1 MSTTNPA
8 KHLPDDPPADP
19 AAPAATGGDDG
30 RALRRV
36 QFGWY
41 INDWANAAFSAT
53 VLTVF
58 LGPYLTT
65 VAKNAADASG
75 DVHPLGLSIRA
86 GSYFPYTVSFSVLIS
101 VAVMLLTGT
110 VADRTGRHKE
120 LMCGFAYVGAVATM
134 GMFFLDGDRYL
145 LGGALLVVANIAYAV
160 SVALSYAYLP
170 GLAAPDERDAVSSKG
185 WAYGYAGGGLLLIAN
200 LALFQ
205 GHDALG
211 LSSGTAVRICLAS
224 AGLWWA
230 LFTIVPL
237 LRLPSR
243 AGVAPGTAGT
253 SRTSGASGTSST
265 SGVSGTSGASEEP
278 AAGSLRE
285 LGRTLKGMRRH
296 PLTLLY
302 LAAFLCYNDGIQTV
316 VSQAS
321 LYGSEELG
329 MDQTSLVAAV
339 LMVQVVAI
347 GGALLL
353 GRIARRYGAKR
364 TILGSLV
371 GWVVT
376 LALGYFM
383 PAHQP
388 LWFYALACMIGLVL
402 GGSQALSRSL
412 FSHLIPAGK
421 EAEYFSVYKVSDRGT
436 SWMGPLV
443 FGLAYQITGSYRSAI
458 ISLLVFFVI
467 GFAVLVKVPVRRA
480 IEAVGNPVPERL

>member
-1 MSTTNPA
+1 MTSTTDNLPDR
-8 KHLPDDPPADP
+8 LPDDLPDGPPEREAAAAD
-19 AAPAATGGDDG
+19 DS
-30 RALRRV
+30 ALRRIR
-36 QFGWY
+36 FGWY

-65 VAKNAADASG
+65 VAKNAADAAG
-75 DVHPLGLSIRA
+75 DVHPLGLSVRA
-86 GSYFPYTVSFSVLIS
+86 GSFFPYTVSFSVLLS
-101 VAVMLLTGT
+101 VAAMLLTGT

-134 GMFFLDGDRYL
+134 GMFLLDGDRYL

-170 GLAAPDERDAVSSKG
+170 GLATPDERDAVSSKG

-230 LFTIVPL
+230 LFTLVPM

-243 AGVAPGTAGT
+243 AGAAPD
-253 SRTSGASGTSST
+253 RTPV
-265 SGVSGTSGASEEP
+265 VSGRTPAAPARPAATPDRP

-285 LGRTLKGMRRH
+285 LARTLRGMRQY

-302 LAAFLCYNDGIQTV
+302 LGAFLCYNDGIQTV

-339 LMVQVVAI
+339 LLVQIVAI

-364 TILGSLV
+364 TVLGSLV
-371 GWVVT
+371 GWVAT
-376 LALGYFM
+376 LALGYLM

-388 LWFYALACMIGLVL
+388 VWFFALACMIGLVL

-412 FSHLIPAGK
+412 FSHLIPAGR

-436 SWMGPLV
+436 SWMGPLL

-458 ISLLVFFVI
+458 ISLLVFFLI
-467 GFAVLVKVPVRRA
+467 GFVLLLKVPVRRA

>member
-1 MSTTNPA
+1 MNTAT
-8 KHLPDDPPADP
+8 HLPDHP
-19 AAPAATGGDDG
+19 AAATDT
-30 RALRRV
+30 RALRRM

-65 VAKNAADASG
+65 VAKNAADAG
-75 DVHPLGLSIRA
+75 GNVHPLGLTVRA
-86 GSYFPYTVSFSVLIS
+86 GSFFPYTVSLSVLVS
-101 VAVMLLTGT
+101 VAVMLLAGT

-134 GMFFLDGDRYL
+134 GMFFLSGNRYL
-145 LGGALLVVANIAYAV
+145 LGGALLVISNIAYAV

-200 LALFQ
+200 LALFEKA
-205 GHDALG
+205 DALG

-243 AGVAPGTAGT
+243 AGAAPSTAT
-253 SRTSGASGTSST
+253 ATPDR
-265 SGVSGTSGASEEP
+265 P

-285 LGRTLKGMRRH
+285 LARTLRGMRRY
-296 PLTLLY
+296 PLTLLF
-302 LAAFLCYNDGIQTV
+302 LGAFLCYNDGIQTV

-329 MDQTSLVAAV
+329 MDQTSLVAAI
-339 LMVQVVAI
+339 LLVQIVAI

-353 GRIARRYGAKR
+353 GRIASRYGAKR
-364 TILGSLV
+364 TVLGSLV
-371 GWVVT
+371 GWVIT
-376 LALGYFM
+376 LALGYLM

-388 LWFYALACMIGLVL
+388 AWFFALAAMIGLVL

-412 FSHLIPAGK
+412 FSHLIPAGR

-467 GFAVLVKVPVRRA
+467 GFAVLAKVPVRRA

>member
-1 MSTTNPA
+1 MSTTA
-8 KHLPDDPPADP
+8 HLPDRQAV
-19 AAPAATGGDDG
+19 TTDD
-30 RALRRV
+30 RALRRM

-41 INDWANAAFSAT
+41 VNDWANAAFSAT

-58 LGPYLTT
+58 LGPYLTS
-65 VAKNAADASG
+65 VAKNAADAAG

-86 GSYFPYTVSFSVLIS
+86 GSFFPYTVSFSVLIS
-101 VAVMLLTGT
+101 VAAMLLTGT

-120 LMCGFAYVGAVATM
+120 LMCGAAYVGAVATM

-170 GLAAPDERDAVSSKG
+170 ALATPDERDTVSSKG
-185 WAYGYAGGGLLLIAN
+185 WAYGYAGGGLLLVAN
-200 LALFQ
+200 LALFE

-230 LFTIVPL
+230 LFTVVPM

-243 AGVAPGTAGT
+243 AGAVPERAAAAPDDRPT
-253 SRTSGASGTSST
+253 
-265 SGVSGTSGASEEP
+265 
-278 AAGSLRE
+278 AGSLRE
-285 LGRTLKGMRRH
+285 LARTLRGMREH

-302 LAAFLCYNDGIQTV
+302 LGAFLCYNDGIQTV

-339 LMVQVVAI
+339 LLVQIVAI

-364 TILGSLV
+364 TVLGSLV

-376 LALGYFM
+376 LALGYVM

-388 LWFYALACMIGLVL
+388 AWFFVLACMIGLVL

-412 FSHLIPAGK
+412 FSHLIPAGR
-421 EAEYFSVYKVSDRGT
+421 EAEYFSLYKVSDRGT

-467 GFAVLVKVPVRRA
+467 GFALLTKVPLRRA

>member
-1 MSTTNPA
+1 MNTTDPLSDRLTDHPA
-8 KHLPDDPPADP
+8 T
-19 AAPAATGGDDG
+19 ATDG
-30 RALRRV
+30 RALRRM

-65 VAKNAADASG
+65 VAKNAADPAG
-75 DVHPLGLSIRA
+75 NVHPLGLSIRA
-86 GSYFPYTVSFSVLIS
+86 GSFFPYTVSFSVLLS
-101 VAVMLLTGT
+101 VAVMLFTGT

-134 GMFFLDGDRYL
+134 GMFFLGGDHYL

-170 GLAAPDERDAVSSKG
+170 GLASPDDRDAVSSKG
-185 WAYGYAGGGLLLIAN
+185 WAYGYAGGGLLLVAN
-200 LALFQ
+200 LALFE

-211 LSSGTAVRICLAS
+211 LSTGTAVRICLAS

-243 AGVAPGTAGT
+243 AGVAPERA
-253 SRTSGASGTSST
+253 A
-265 SGVSGTSGASEEP
+265 AADLP

-285 LGRTLKGMRRH
+285 LARTLRGMREY

-302 LAAFLCYNDGIQTV
+302 LGAFLCYNDGIQTV

-329 MDQTSLVAAV
+329 MEQTSLVAAV
-339 LMVQVVAI
+339 LLVQIVAI

-364 TILGSLV
+364 TVLGSLV
-371 GWVVT
+371 GWVIT
-376 LALGYFM
+376 LALGYLM

-388 LWFYALACMIGLVL
+388 AWFFALACMIGLVL

-412 FSHLIPAGK
+412 FSHLIPAGR

-467 GFAVLVKVPVRRA
+467 GFAVLLKVPVRRA

>member
-1 MSTTNPA
+1 MSSTD
-8 KHLPDDPPADP
+8 HLQDHVAGPPAS
-19 AAPAATGGDDG
+19 ADDG
-30 RALRRV
+30 RSLRRM

-58 LGPYLTT
+58 LGPYLTE
-65 VAKNAADASG
+65 VAKKAADASG

-86 GSYFPYTVSFSVLIS
+86 GSFFPYTVSFSVLIS

-120 LMCGFAYVGAVATM
+120 LMCGFAYVGALATM
-134 GMFFLDGDRYL
+134 GMFLLDGDRYL
-145 LGGALLVVANIAYAV
+145 LGGALLVVANISYAV

-170 GLAAPDERDAVSSKG
+170 GLASPDERDKVSSKG

-205 GHDALG
+205 NCDALG

-230 LFTIVPL
+230 LFTVVPL

-243 AGVAPGTAGT
+243 AGVAP
-253 SRTSGASGTSST
+253 SRA
-265 SGVSGTSGASEEP
+265 AADQP

-285 LGRTLKGMRRH
+285 LGRTLKGMRKH

-321 LYGSEELG
+321 LFGSEELG
-329 MDQTSLVAAV
+329 MTQTSLVTAV
-339 LMVQVVAI
+339 LMVQIVAI

-353 GRIARRYGAKR
+353 GRIAQRYGAKK

-371 GWVVT
+371 GWVIT

-388 LWFYALACMIGLVL
+388 AWFYALACMIGLVL

-412 FSHLIPAGK
+412 FSHLIPAGR
-421 EAEYFSVYKVSDRGT
+421 EAEYFSLYKVSDRGT

>member
-1 MSTTNPA
+1 M
-8 KHLPDDPPADP
+8 
-19 AAPAATGGDDG
+19 
-30 RALRRV
+30 

-65 VAKNAADASG
+65 VAKDAADAAG
-75 DVHPLGLSIRA
+75 NVHPLGLTIRA
-86 GSYFPYTVSFSVLIS
+86 GSFFPYTVSFSVLLS

-120 LMCGFAYVGAVATM
+120 LMCGFAYVGSLATM
-134 GMFFLDGDRYL
+134 GMFFLGGDRYL
-145 LGGALLVVANIAYAV
+145 LGGGLLVVANIAYAV

-170 GLAAPDERDAVSSKG
+170 GLASPDERDKVSSKG

-205 GHDALG
+205 GHDAFG
-211 LSSGTAVRICLAS
+211 LDSGTAVRICLAS

-230 LFTIVPL
+230 LFTIVPM

-243 AGVAPGTAGT
+243 AGVAPAAPTA
-253 SRTSGASGTSST
+253 
-265 SGVSGTSGASEEP
+265 P
-278 AAGSLRE
+278 AETTATAPGKPGKPGKPATGSLRE
-285 LGRTLKGMRRH
+285 LGRTLRRMREH

-329 MDQTSLVAAV
+329 MEQTSLVTAV
-339 LMVQVVAI
+339 LLVQVVAI

-353 GRIARRYGAKR
+353 GRIAHRYGAKR

-388 LWFYALACMIGLVL
+388 AWFYALACMIGLVL

-412 FSHLIPAGK
+412 FSHLIPPGR
-421 EAEYFSVYKVSDRGT
+421 EAEYFSFYKVSDRGT

-443 FGLAYQITGSYRSAI
+443 FGLAYQLTGSYRSAI

-467 GFAVLVKVPVRRA
+467 GFAVLLKVPVRRA

>member
-1 MSTTNPA
+1 MSTAAPL
-8 KHLPDDPPADP
+8 KDPLPDDV
-19 AAPAATGGDDG
+19 ATATDG
-30 RALRRV
+30 RTLRRM

-58 LGPYLTT
+58 LGPYLTS
-65 VAKNAADASG
+65 VAKNAADAAG

-86 GSYFPYTVSFSVLIS
+86 GSFFPYTVSFSVLIS
-101 VAVMLLTGT
+101 VAAMLFTGT

-120 LMCGFAYVGAVATM
+120 LMCGFAYVGAIATM
-134 GMFFLDGDRYL
+134 GMFFLGGDRYL

-170 GLAAPDERDAVSSKG
+170 ALASPDERDAVSSKG
-185 WAYGYAGGGLLLIAN
+185 WAYGYAGGGLLLVAN
-200 LALFQ
+200 LALFE
-205 GHDALG
+205 GRDALG

-230 LFTIVPL
+230 LFTVVPM

-243 AGVAPGTAGT
+243 AGAAPGPAAAAAD
-253 SRTSGASGTSST
+253 R
-265 SGVSGTSGASEEP
+265 P

-285 LGRTLKGMRRH
+285 LARTLRSMREY

-302 LAAFLCYNDGIQTV
+302 LGAFLCYNDGIQTV

-339 LMVQVVAI
+339 LLVQIVAI

-353 GRIARRYGAKR
+353 GRIASRYGAKR
-364 TILGSLV
+364 TVLGSLV

-388 LWFYALACMIGLVL
+388 AWFFALACMIGLVL

-412 FSHLIPAGK
+412 FSHLIPAGR

-443 FGLAYQITGSYRSAI
+443 FGLAYQVTGSYRSAI

-467 GFAVLVKVPVRRA
+467 GFAVLAKVPVRRA

>member
-1 MSTTNPA
+1 MSTTNSA
-8 KHLPDDPPADP
+8 THLPDDPPTRPAPDP
-19 AAPAATGGDDG
+19 APADADG
-30 RALRRV
+30 RALERIR
-36 QFGWY
+36 FGWY
-41 INDWANAAFSAT
+41 VNDWANAAFSAS

-58 LGPYLTT
+58 LGPYLTS
-65 VAKNAADASG
+65 VAKEAADAAG

-86 GSYFPYTVSFSVLIS
+86 GSFFPYTVSFSVLIS

-120 LMCGFAYVGAVATM
+120 LMCGFAYVGALATM

-145 LGGALLVVANIAYAV
+145 LGGALLVVANISYAV

-170 GLAAPDERDAVSSKG
+170 GLASADERDAISSKG
-185 WAYGYAGGGLLLIAN
+185 WAYGYAGGGLLLIAS

-205 GHDALG
+205 GHEALG
-211 LSSGTAVRICLAS
+211 VTSGTAVRICLAS

-243 AGVAPGTAGT
+243 AGA
-253 SRTSGASGTSST
+253 
-265 SGVSGTSGASEEP
+265 VSGRAAADRPADQP

-285 LGRTLKGMRRH
+285 LGRTLKGMRKH

-302 LAAFLCYNDGIQTV
+302 LGAFLCYNDGIQTV

-321 LYGSEELG
+321 LFGSEELG
-329 MDQTSLVAAV
+329 MEQGALVTAV
-339 LMVQVVAI
+339 LIVQIVAI
-347 GGALLL
+347 GGALTL
-353 GRIARRYGAKR
+353 GRIAQRYGAKR

-388 LWFYALACMIGLVL
+388 VWFYGLAAMIGLVL

-412 FSHLIPAGK
+412 FSHLIPPGR
-421 EAEYFSVYKVSDRGT
+421 EAEYFSLYKVSDRGT

-443 FGLAYQITGSYRSAI
+443 FGLAYQLTGSYRSAI

-467 GFAVLVKVPVRRA
+467 GFAVLAKVPVRRA
-480 IEAVGNPVPERL
+480 IEAVGNPVPERI

>member
-1 MSTTNPA
+1 M
-8 KHLPDDPPADP
+8 
-19 AAPAATGGDDG
+19 
-30 RALRRV
+30 

-65 VAKNAADASG
+65 VAKDAADAAG
-75 DVHPLGLSIRA
+75 NVHPLGLTIRA
-86 GSYFPYTVSFSVLIS
+86 GSFFPYTVSFSVLLS

-120 LMCGFAYVGAVATM
+120 LMCGFAYVGSLATM
-134 GMFFLDGDRYL
+134 GMFFLGGDRYL
-145 LGGALLVVANIAYAV
+145 LGGGLLVVANIAYAV

-170 GLAAPDERDAVSSKG
+170 GLASPDERDKVSSKG

-205 GHDALG
+205 GHDAFG
-211 LSSGTAVRICLAS
+211 LDSGTAVRICLAS

-230 LFTIVPL
+230 LFTIVPM

-243 AGVAPGTAGT
+243 AGVAPTAPT
-253 SRTSGASGTSST
+253 A
-265 SGVSGTSGASEEP
+265 P
-278 AAGSLRE
+278 AETTATAPGKPGKPGKPATGSLRE
-285 LGRTLKGMRRH
+285 LGRTLRRMREH

-329 MDQTSLVAAV
+329 MEQTSLVTAV
-339 LMVQVVAI
+339 LLVQVVAI

-353 GRIARRYGAKR
+353 GRIAHRYGAKR

-388 LWFYALACMIGLVL
+388 AWFYALACMIGLVL

-412 FSHLIPAGK
+412 FSHLIPPGR
-421 EAEYFSVYKVSDRGT
+421 EAEYFSFYKVSDRGT

-443 FGLAYQITGSYRSAI
+443 FGLAYQLTGSYRSAI

-467 GFAVLVKVPVRRA
+467 GFAVLLKVPVRRA

>member
-1 MSTTNPA
+1 MTSTTDN
-8 KHLPDDPPADP
+8 LPDRRPDDLPDGPPERAAAAAD
-19 AAPAATGGDDG
+19 DS
-30 RALRRV
+30 ALRRIR
-36 QFGWY
+36 FGWY

-65 VAKNAADASG
+65 VAKNAADAAG
-75 DVHPLGLSIRA
+75 DVHPLGLSVRA
-86 GSYFPYTVSFSVLIS
+86 GSFFPYTVSFSVLLS
-101 VAVMLLTGT
+101 VAAMLLTGT

-134 GMFFLDGDRYL
+134 GMFLLDGDRYL

-170 GLAAPDERDAVSSKG
+170 GLATPDERDAVSSKG

-230 LFTIVPL
+230 LFTIVPM

-243 AGVAPGTAGT
+243 AGAAPSRIVAVPDRPAPAPD
-253 SRTSGASGTSST
+253 R
-265 SGVSGTSGASEEP
+265 P

-285 LGRTLKGMRRH
+285 LARTLRGMRQY

-302 LAAFLCYNDGIQTV
+302 LGAFLCYNDGIQTV

-329 MDQTSLVAAV
+329 MDQTTLVAAV
-339 LMVQVVAI
+339 LLVQIVAI

-364 TILGSLV
+364 TVLGSLV
-371 GWVVT
+371 GWVAT
-376 LALGYFM
+376 LALGYLM

-388 LWFYALACMIGLVL
+388 VWFFALACMIGLVL

-412 FSHLIPAGK
+412 FSHLIPAGR

-458 ISLLVFFVI
+458 ISLLVFFLI
-467 GFAVLVKVPVRRA
+467 GFVLLLKVPVRRA

>member
-1 MSTTNPA
+1 MTSTTDNLPDR
-8 KHLPDDPPADP
+8 LPDDLPDGPPERAAAAD
-19 AAPAATGGDDG
+19 DS
-30 RALRRV
+30 ALRRIR
-36 QFGWY
+36 FGWY

-65 VAKNAADASG
+65 VAKNAADAAG
-75 DVHPLGLSIRA
+75 DVHPLGLSVRA
-86 GSYFPYTVSFSVLIS
+86 GSFFPYTVSFSVLLS
-101 VAVMLLTGT
+101 VAAMLLTGT

-134 GMFFLDGDRYL
+134 GMFLLDGDRYL

-170 GLAAPDERDAVSSKG
+170 GLATPDERDAVSSKG

-230 LFTIVPL
+230 LFTIVPM

-243 AGVAPGTAGT
+243 AGAAPG
-253 SRTSGASGTSST
+253 RTPV
-265 SGVSGTSGASEEP
+265 VSGRTAATSDRPAATPDRP

-285 LGRTLKGMRRH
+285 LARTLRGMRQY

-302 LAAFLCYNDGIQTV
+302 LGAFLCYNDGIQTV

-329 MDQTSLVAAV
+329 MDQTTLVAAV
-339 LMVQVVAI
+339 LLVQIVAI

-364 TILGSLV
+364 TVLGSLV
-371 GWVVT
+371 GWVAT
-376 LALGYFM
+376 LALGYLM

-388 LWFYALACMIGLVL
+388 VWFFALACMIGLVL

-412 FSHLIPAGK
+412 FSHLIPAGR

-458 ISLLVFFVI
+458 ISLLVFFLI
-467 GFAVLVKVPVRRA
+467 GFVLLLKVPVRRA

>member
-1 MSTTNPA
+1 MTSTTDNLPDR
-8 KHLPDDPPADP
+8 LPDDLPDGPPEREAAAD
-19 AAPAATGGDDG
+19 DS
-30 RALRRV
+30 ALRRIR
-36 QFGWY
+36 FGWY

-65 VAKNAADASG
+65 VAKNAADAAG
-75 DVHPLGLSIRA
+75 DVHPFGLSVRA
-86 GSYFPYTVSFSVLIS
+86 GSFFPYTVSFSVLLS
-101 VAVMLLTGT
+101 VAAMLLTGT

-134 GMFFLDGDRYL
+134 GMFLLDGDRYL

-170 GLAAPDERDAVSSKG
+170 GLATPDERDAVSSKG

-230 LFTIVPL
+230 LFTIVPM

-243 AGVAPGTAGT
+243 AGAAPD
-253 SRTSGASGTSST
+253 RTPV
-265 SGVSGTSGASEEP
+265 VSGRTPGAQDQPAATPDRP

-285 LGRTLKGMRRH
+285 LARTLRGMRQY

-302 LAAFLCYNDGIQTV
+302 LGAFLCYNDGIQTV

-339 LMVQVVAI
+339 LLVQIVAI

-364 TILGSLV
+364 TVLGSLV
-371 GWVVT
+371 GWVAT
-376 LALGYFM
+376 LALGYLM

-388 LWFYALACMIGLVL
+388 VWFFALACMIGLVL

-412 FSHLIPAGK
+412 FSHLIPAGR

-458 ISLLVFFVI
+458 ISLLVFFLI
-467 GFAVLVKVPVRRA
+467 GFVLLLKVPVRRA

>member
-1 MSTTNPA
+1 MSTTNSATHP
-8 KHLPDDPPADP
+8 PDGPPTAPVVEP
-19 AAPAATGGDDG
+19 AAAADDG
-30 RALRRV
+30 RALRRM

-58 LGPYLTT
+58 LGPYLTS
-65 VAKNAADASG
+65 VAKSAADAAG

-86 GSYFPYTVSFSVLIS
+86 GSFFPYTVSFSVLLS

-120 LMCGFAYVGAVATM
+120 LMCGFAFVGSVATM

-170 GLAAPDERDAVSSKG
+170 GLASADERDAVSSKG

-200 LALFQ
+200 LALFE

-211 LSSGTAVRICLAS
+211 LDSGTAVRICLAS

-243 AGVAPGTAGT
+243 AGLPVDRATAPGGTATDGDAPNGTAGK
-253 SRTSGASGTSST
+253 ADQ
-265 SGVSGTSGASEEP
+265 P

-285 LGRTLKGMRRH
+285 LGRTLKGMRKH

-329 MDQTSLVAAV
+329 MEQTSLVTAV
-339 LMVQVVAI
+339 LLVQVVAI
-347 GGALLL
+347 CGALLL
-353 GRIARRYGAKR
+353 GRIAQRYGAKR

-388 LWFYALACMIGLVL
+388 AWFYALACMIGLVL

-412 FSHLIPAGK
+412 FSHLIPPGR
-421 EAEYFSVYKVSDRGT
+421 EAEYFSLYKVSDRGT

-443 FGLAYQITGSYRSAI
+443 FGLAYQVTGSYRSAI

-467 GFAVLVKVPVRRA
+467 GFAVLLKVPVRRA

>member
-1 MSTTNPA
+1 MNTTA
-8 KHLPDDPPADP
+8 HLPDPPAEKLPDP
-19 AAPAATGGDDG
+19 LAADDG
-30 RALRRV
+30 RALRRM

-58 LGPYLTT
+58 LGPYLTS
-65 VAKNAADASG
+65 VAKNAADSAG

-86 GSYFPYTVSFSVLIS
+86 GSFFPYTVSFSVLIS
-101 VAVMLLTGT
+101 VAAMLLTGT

-120 LMCGFAYVGAVATM
+120 LMCGFAYVGAIATM

-145 LGGALLVVANIAYAV
+145 LGGALLVVANLAYAV

-170 GLAAPDERDAVSSKG
+170 ALAAPDERDAVSSKG

-200 LALFQ
+200 LALFE

-211 LSSGTAVRICLAS
+211 LDSGTAVRICLAS

-230 LFTIVPL
+230 LFTIVPM

-243 AGVAPGTAGT
+243 AGVAPQHAAT
-253 SRTSGASGTSST
+253 RTD
-265 SGVSGTSGASEEP
+265 EP
-278 AAGSLRE
+278 AVGSLRE
-285 LGRTLKGMRRH
+285 LARTLRGMRQY

-302 LAAFLCYNDGIQTV
+302 LGAFLCYNDGIQTV

-339 LMVQVVAI
+339 LMVQIVAI

-364 TILGSLV
+364 TVLGSLV
-371 GWVVT
+371 GWVFT
-376 LALGYFM
+376 LALGYLM

-388 LWFYALACMIGLVL
+388 VWFFALACMIGLVL

-412 FSHLIPAGK
+412 FSHLIPAGR

-467 GFAVLVKVPVRRA
+467 GFAVLLKVPVRRA

>member
-1 MSTTNPA
+1 MNTAT
-8 KHLPDDPPADP
+8 HLPDHPAVTTD
-19 AAPAATGGDDG
+19 A
-30 RALRRV
+30 RALRRM

-58 LGPYLTT
+58 LGPYLTSI
-65 VAKNAADASG
+65 AKNAADAGG
-75 DVHPLGLSIRA
+75 DVHPLGLSVRA
-86 GSYFPYTVSFSVLIS
+86 GSFFPYTVSLSVLVS
-101 VAVMLLTGT
+101 VAVMLLAGS

-120 LMCGFAYVGAVATM
+120 LMCGFAYVGALATM
-134 GMFFLDGDRYL
+134 GMFFLGGNRYL
-145 LGGALLVVANIAYAV
+145 LGGGLLIIANIAYAV

-170 GLAAPDERDAVSSKG
+170 GLASADERDAISSKG

-200 LALFQ
+200 LALFE

-230 LFTIVPL
+230 LFTLVPL
-237 LRLPSR
+237 VRLPSR
-243 AGVAPGTAGT
+243 AGVAPARPGGVVAD
-253 SRTSGASGTSST
+253 GA
-265 SGVSGTSGASEEP
+265 VAEGADADRP
-278 AAGSLRE
+278 TAGSLRE
-285 LGRTLKGMRRH
+285 LARTLRGMRRY
-296 PLTLLY
+296 PLTLLF
-302 LAAFLCYNDGIQTV
+302 LGAFLCYNDGIQTV

-321 LYGSEELG
+321 LFGSEELG
-329 MDQTSLVAAV
+329 MGQTSLVAAV
-339 LMVQVVAI
+339 LLVQIVAI

-364 TILGSLV
+364 TVLGSLV

-376 LALGYFM
+376 VALGYFM

-388 LWFYALACMIGLVL
+388 IWFFALACMIGLVL

-412 FSHLIPAGK
+412 FSHLIPAGR
-421 EAEYFSVYKVSDRGT
+421 EAEYFSLYKVSDRGT

-443 FGLAYQITGSYRSAI
+443 FGAAYQITGSYRSAI

-467 GFAVLVKVPVRRA
+467 GFAVLAKVPVRRA

>member
-1 MSTTNPA
+1 MSTTNSA
-8 KHLPDDPPADP
+8 THLPDDPPTAPDADP
-19 AAPAATGGDDG
+19 AAADTDA
-30 RALRRV
+30 RSLRRM

-65 VAKNAADASG
+65 VAKDAADAAG
-75 DVHPLGLSIRA
+75 NVHPLGLTIRA
-86 GSYFPYTVSFSVLIS
+86 GSFFPYTVSFSVLLS

-120 LMCGFAYVGAVATM
+120 LMCGFAYVGSLATM
-134 GMFFLDGDRYL
+134 GMFFLGGDRYL
-145 LGGALLVVANIAYAV
+145 LGGGLLVVANIAYAV

-170 GLAAPDERDAVSSKG
+170 GLASPDERDKVSSKG

-205 GHDALG
+205 GHDAFG
-211 LSSGTAVRICLAS
+211 LDSGTAVRICLAS

-230 LFTIVPL
+230 LFTIVPM

-243 AGVAPGTAGT
+243 AGVAPTATAAPTAPAETTATAPGKP
-253 SRTSGASGTSST
+253 GKPGK
-265 SGVSGTSGASEEP
+265 P

-285 LGRTLKGMRRH
+285 LGRTLRRMREH

-329 MDQTSLVAAV
+329 MEQTSLVTAV
-339 LMVQVVAI
+339 LLVQVVAI

-353 GRIARRYGAKR
+353 GRIAHRYGAKR

-388 LWFYALACMIGLVL
+388 AWFYALACMIGLVL

-412 FSHLIPAGK
+412 FSHLIPPGR
-421 EAEYFSVYKVSDRGT
+421 EAEYFSFYKVSDRGT

-443 FGLAYQITGSYRSAI
+443 FGLAYQLTGSYRSAI

-467 GFAVLVKVPVRRA
+467 GFAVLLKVPVRRA

>member
-1 MSTTNPA
+1 MSTTNSA
-8 KHLPDDPPADP
+8 THLPDDQPTDP
-19 AAPAATGGDDG
+19 TSAASADG
-30 RALRRV
+30 RALRRM

-41 INDWANAAFSAT
+41 INDWANTAFSTT

-86 GSYFPYTVSFSVLIS
+86 GSFFPYTVSFSVLIS
-101 VAVMLLTGT
+101 VAAMLLTGT
-110 VADRTGRHKE
+110 LADRTGRHKE
-120 LMCGFAYVGAVATM
+120 LMCGFAYVGAIATT

-200 LALFQ
+200 LALFE

-211 LSSGTAVRICLAS
+211 VSSGTAVRICLAS

-230 LFTIVPL
+230 LFTIVPM

-243 AGVAPGTAGT
+243 AGVAPSRATA
-253 SRTSGASGTSST
+253 ST
-265 SGVSGTSGASEEP
+265 GRPT
-278 AAGSLRE
+278 AGSLRE
-285 LGRTLKGMRRH
+285 LGRTLRGMRKH

-329 MDQTSLVAAV
+329 LDQTSLVAAV
-339 LMVQVVAI
+339 LLVQALAI

-364 TILGSLV
+364 TVLGSLV
-371 GWVVT
+371 GWVIT
-376 LALGYFM
+376 LSLGYVM
-383 PAHQP
+383 PTHQP
-388 LWFYALACMIGLVL
+388 VWFYALACMIGLVL

-443 FGLAYQITGSYRSAI
+443 FGLAYQVTGSYRSAI

>member
-1 MSTTNPA
+1 MSTTNSA
-8 KHLPDDPPADP
+8 THLPDDPPTDP
-19 AAPAATGGDDG
+19 AAGPAAADDDG
-30 RALRRV
+30 RALRRI

-41 INDWANAAFSAT
+41 VNDWANAAFSAT

-58 LGPYLTT
+58 LGPYLTS
-65 VAKNAADASG
+65 VAKDAADAAG
-75 DVHPLGLSIRA
+75 NVHPLGLTIRA
-86 GSYFPYTVSFSVLIS
+86 GSFFPYTVSFSVLLS
-101 VAVMLLTGT
+101 VAVMLFTGT

-120 LMCGFAYVGAVATM
+120 LMCGFAYLGSLATM
-134 GMFFLDGDRYL
+134 GMFLLQGDRYL
-145 LGGALLVVANIAYAV
+145 LGGALLVVANISYAV

-170 GLAAPDERDAVSSKG
+170 GLASPDERDKVSSKG

-205 GHDALG
+205 GHDAFG
-211 LSSGTAVRICLAS
+211 LDSGTAVRICLAS

-230 LFTIVPL
+230 LFTVVPM

-243 AGVAPGTAGT
+243 AGIAPSPTAAPAEDG
-253 SRTSGASGTSST
+253 
-265 SGVSGTSGASEEP
+265 EP
-278 AAGSLRE
+278 TGGSLRQ
-285 LGRTLKGMRRH
+285 LADTLRGMRKH

-329 MDQTSLVAAV
+329 MEQTSLVTAV
-339 LMVQVVAI
+339 LLVQVVAI

-353 GRIARRYGAKR
+353 GRIAHRYGAKR

-388 LWFYALACMIGLVL
+388 AWFYALACMIGLVL

-412 FSHLIPAGK
+412 FSHLVPPGK
-421 EAEYFSVYKVSDRGT
+421 EAEYFSFYKVSDRGT

-458 ISLLVFFVI
+458 ISLLIFFVI
-467 GFAVLVKVPVRRA
+467 GFVVLLKVPVRRA

>member
-1 MSTTNPA
+1 MTSTTDN
-8 KHLPDDPPADP
+8 LPDRRPDDLPDGPPERAAAAAD
-19 AAPAATGGDDG
+19 DS
-30 RALRRV
+30 ALRRIR
-36 QFGWY
+36 FGWY

-65 VAKNAADASG
+65 IAKNAADAAG
-75 DVHPLGLSIRA
+75 DVHPLGLSVRA
-86 GSYFPYTVSFSVLIS
+86 GSFFPYTVSFSVLLS
-101 VAVMLLTGT
+101 VAAMLLTGT

-134 GMFFLDGDRYL
+134 GMFLLDGDRYL

-170 GLAAPDERDAVSSKG
+170 GLATPDERDAVSSKG

-230 LFTIVPL
+230 LFTIVPM

-243 AGVAPGTAGT
+243 AGAAPG
-253 SRTSGASGTSST
+253 RTVAVPDRPAS
-265 SGVSGTSGASEEP
+265 APDRP

-285 LGRTLKGMRRH
+285 LARTLRGMRQY

-302 LAAFLCYNDGIQTV
+302 LGAFLCYNDGIQTV

-329 MDQTSLVAAV
+329 MDQTTLVAAV
-339 LMVQVVAI
+339 LLVQIVAI

-364 TILGSLV
+364 TVLGSLV
-371 GWVVT
+371 GWVAT
-376 LALGYFM
+376 LALGYLM

-388 LWFYALACMIGLVL
+388 VWFFALACMIGLVL

-412 FSHLIPAGK
+412 FSHLIPAGR

-458 ISLLVFFVI
+458 ISLLVFFLI
-467 GFAVLVKVPVRRA
+467 GFVLLLKVPVRRA

>member
-1 MSTTNPA
+1 MTSTTDNLPDR
-8 KHLPDDPPADP
+8 LPDDLPDGPPEREAAAAD
-19 AAPAATGGDDG
+19 DS
-30 RALRRV
+30 ALRRIR
-36 QFGWY
+36 FGWY
-41 INDWANAAFSAT
+41 VNDWANAAFSAT

-65 VAKNAADASG
+65 VAKNAADAAG
-75 DVHPLGLSIRA
+75 DVHPLGLSVRA
-86 GSYFPYTVSFSVLIS
+86 GSFFPYTVSFSVLLS
-101 VAVMLLTGT
+101 VAAMLLTGT

-134 GMFFLDGDRYL
+134 GMFLLDGDRYL

-170 GLAAPDERDAVSSKG
+170 GLATPDERDAVSSKG

-230 LFTIVPL
+230 LFTLVPM

-243 AGVAPGTAGT
+243 AGAAPD
-253 SRTSGASGTSST
+253 RTPV
-265 SGVSGTSGASEEP
+265 VSGRTPAAPDRPAATPDRP

-285 LGRTLKGMRRH
+285 LARTLRGMRQY

-302 LAAFLCYNDGIQTV
+302 LGAFLCYNDGIQTV

-339 LMVQVVAI
+339 LLVQIVAI

-364 TILGSLV
+364 TVLGSLV
-371 GWVVT
+371 GWVAT
-376 LALGYFM
+376 LALGYFI

-388 LWFYALACMIGLVL
+388 VWFFVLACMIGLVL

-412 FSHLIPAGK
+412 FSHLIPAGR

-436 SWMGPLV
+436 SWMGPLL

-458 ISLLVFFVI
+458 ISLLVFFLI
-467 GFAVLVKVPVRRA
+467 GFVLLLKVPVRRA

>member
-1 MSTTNPA
+1 MNTAT
-8 KHLPDDPPADP
+8 HLPDHP
-19 AAPAATGGDDG
+19 AAATDT
-30 RALRRV
+30 RALRRM

-58 LGPYLTT
+58 LGPYLTS
-65 VAKNAADASG
+65 VAKNAADAGG
-75 DVHPLGLSIRA
+75 DIHPLGLSVRA
-86 GSYFPYTVSFSVLIS
+86 GSFFPYTVSLSVLVS
-101 VAVMLLTGT
+101 VVVMLLVGT

-134 GMFFLDGDRYL
+134 GMFFLGGSRYL
-145 LGGALLVVANIAYAV
+145 LGAGLLVIANIAYAV
-160 SVALSYAYLP
+160 SVALSYAFLP
-170 GLAAPDERDAVSSKG
+170 GLAGPDERDAVSSKG

-200 LALFQ
+200 LALFE

-230 LFTIVPL
+230 LFTLVPL
-237 LRLPSR
+237 RRLPSR
-243 AGVAPGTAGT
+243 AGAAPDRADTHRADPD
-253 SRTSGASGTSST
+253 R
-265 SGVSGTSGASEEP
+265 P

-285 LGRTLKGMRRH
+285 LGRTLSGMRRY
-296 PLTLLY
+296 PLTLLF
-302 LAAFLCYNDGIQTV
+302 LGAFLCYNDGIQTV

-329 MDQTSLVAAV
+329 MDQTTLVAAV
-339 LMVQVVAI
+339 LLVQIVAI

-364 TILGSLV
+364 TVLGSLV

-388 LWFYALACMIGLVL
+388 AWFFALAAMIGLVL

-412 FSHLIPAGK
+412 FSHLIPAGR
-421 EAEYFSVYKVSDRGT
+421 EAEYFSVYKISDRGT

-467 GFAVLVKVPVRRA
+467 GFAVLAKVPVRRA

>member
-1 MSTTNPA
+1 MTTTAHPPD
-8 KHLPDDPPADP
+8 HLAGTTDD
-19 AAPAATGGDDG
+19 
-30 RALRRV
+30 RALRRM

-58 LGPYLTT
+58 LGPYLTSI
-65 VAKNAADASG
+65 AKDAADPAG
-75 DVHPLGLSIRA
+75 NVHPLGLSVRA
-86 GSYFPYTVSFSVLIS
+86 GSFFPYTVSFSVLLS

-110 VADRTGRHKE
+110 IADRTGRHKE
-120 LMCGFAYVGAVATM
+120 LMCGFAYVGATATM
-134 GMFFLDGDRYL
+134 GMFFLGGDRYL

-200 LALFQ
+200 LALFE

-211 LSSGTAVRICLAS
+211 VSSGTAVRICLAS

-243 AGVAPGTAGT
+243 AGVAPERAAAEPGRPTT
-253 SRTSGASGTSST
+253 S
-265 SGVSGTSGASEEP
+265 
-278 AAGSLRE
+278 SLRE
-285 LGRTLKGMRRH
+285 LARTLRGMRQY

-302 LAAFLCYNDGIQTV
+302 LGAFLCYNDGIQTV

-321 LYGSEELG
+321 LFGSEELG

-339 LMVQVVAI
+339 LMVQIVAI

-364 TILGSLV
+364 TVLGSLV
-371 GWVVT
+371 GWVIT
-376 LALGYFM
+376 LALGYLM

-388 LWFYALACMIGLVL
+388 VWFFALACMIGLVL

-412 FSHLIPAGK
+412 FSHLIPAGR
-421 EAEYFSVYKVSDRGT
+421 EAEYFSLYKVSDRGT

-467 GFAVLVKVPVRRA
+467 GFALLTKVPLRRA

>member
-1 MSTTNPA
+1 MNTAT
-8 KHLPDDPPADP
+8 HLPDHSS
-19 AAPAATGGDDG
+19 AATDT
-30 RALRRV
+30 RALRRT

-41 INDWANAAFSAT
+41 MNDWANAAFSAT

-65 VAKNAADASG
+65 LAKNAADAGG
-75 DVHPLGLSIRA
+75 DVHPLGLSVRA
-86 GSYFPYTVSFSVLIS
+86 GSFFPYTVSFSVLLS
-101 VAVMLLTGT
+101 VAVMLVIGT
-110 VADRTGRHKE
+110 IADRTGRHKE

-134 GMFFLDGDRYL
+134 GMFFLGGSRYL
-145 LGGALLVVANIAYAV
+145 LGAGLLVIANIAYAV
-160 SVALSYAYLP
+160 SVALSYAFLP

-200 LALFQ
+200 LALFE

-230 LFTIVPL
+230 LFTLVPL
-237 LRLPSR
+237 TRLPSR
-243 AGVAPGTAGT
+243 AGVAPARTEPARSDSASTASDG
-253 SRTSGASGTSST
+253 
-265 SGVSGTSGASEEP
+265 EP

-285 LGRTLKGMRRH
+285 LARTLRGMRRY
-296 PLTLLY
+296 PLTLLF
-302 LAAFLCYNDGIQTV
+302 LGAFLCYNDGIQTV

-321 LYGSEELG
+321 LYGSEQLG
-329 MDQTSLVAAV
+329 MGQTSLVIAV
-339 LMVQVVAI
+339 LLVQIVAI

-364 TILGSLV
+364 TVLGSLV

-376 LALGYFM
+376 LALGYVM

-388 LWFYALACMIGLVL
+388 VWFYALACMIGLVL

-412 FSHLIPAGK
+412 FSHLIPAGR
-421 EAEYFSVYKVSDRGT
+421 EAEYFSVYKISDRGT

-443 FGLAYQITGSYRSAI
+443 FGLAYQVTGSYRSAI

>member
-1 MSTTNPA
+1 M
-8 KHLPDDPPADP
+8 
-19 AAPAATGGDDG
+19 
-30 RALRRV
+30 

-41 INDWANAAFSAT
+41 VNDWANAAFSAT

-65 VAKNAADASG
+65 VAKEAADASG

-86 GSYFPYTVSFSVLIS
+86 GSFFPYTVSFSVLLS

-110 VADRTGRHKE
+110 LADRTGRHKE
-120 LMCGFAYVGAVATM
+120 LMCGFAYLGSLATM

-145 LGGALLVVANIAYAV
+145 LGGALLVVANISYAV

-170 GLAAPDERDAVSSKG
+170 GLASPDERDRVSSKG

-200 LALFQ
+200 LAVFQ

-211 LSSGTAVRICLAS
+211 LDSGTAVRICLAS

-230 LFTIVPL
+230 LFTVVPL

-243 AGVAPGTAGT
+243 AGIAP
-253 SRTSGASGTSST
+253 SRA
-265 SGVSGTSGASEEP
+265 AAP
-278 AAGSLRE
+278 AEDGKPATGSLRE
-285 LGRTLKGMRRH
+285 LARTLRGMREH

-329 MDQTSLVAAV
+329 MEQTSLVTAV
-339 LMVQVVAI
+339 LLVQVVAI

-353 GRIARRYGAKR
+353 GRIAHRYGAKR

-388 LWFYALACMIGLVL
+388 AWFYALACMIGLVL

-412 FSHLIPAGK
+412 FSHLIPPGR
-421 EAEYFSVYKVSDRGT
+421 EAEYFSFYKISDRGT

-443 FGLAYQITGSYRSAI
+443 FGLAYQLTGSYRSAI

-467 GFAVLVKVPVRRA
+467 GFAVLLKVPVRRA

>member
-1 MSTTNPA
+1 MSTTNSA
-8 KHLPDDPPADP
+8 KHLPDDPPNDPDP
-19 AAPAATGGDDG
+19 AAATAAAAADADG
-30 RALRRV
+30 RALRRM

-65 VAKNAADASG
+65 VAKDAADAAG
-75 DVHPLGLSIRA
+75 NVHPLGLTIRA
-86 GSYFPYTVSFSVLIS
+86 GSFFPYTVSFSVLLS

-120 LMCGFAYVGAVATM
+120 LMCGFAYVGSLATM
-134 GMFFLDGDRYL
+134 GMFFLGGDRYL

-170 GLAAPDERDAVSSKG
+170 GLASPDERDKVSSKG

-205 GHDALG
+205 GHDAFG
-211 LSSGTAVRICLAS
+211 LDSGTAVRICLAS

-230 LFTIVPL
+230 LFTVVPM

-243 AGVAPGTAGT
+243 AGVAPAAPTATTATTAPG
-253 SRTSGASGTSST
+253 
-265 SGVSGTSGASEEP
+265 EP

-285 LGRTLKGMRRH
+285 LGRTLRRMREH

-329 MDQTSLVAAV
+329 MEQTSLVTAV
-339 LMVQVVAI
+339 LLVQVVAI

-353 GRIARRYGAKR
+353 GRIAHRYGAKR

-388 LWFYALACMIGLVL
+388 AWFYALACMIGLVL

-412 FSHLIPAGK
+412 FSHLIPPGR
-421 EAEYFSVYKVSDRGT
+421 EAEYFSFYKVSDRGT

-443 FGLAYQITGSYRSAI
+443 FGLAYQLTGSYRSAI

-467 GFAVLVKVPVRRA
+467 GFVVLLKVPVRRA

>member
-1 MSTTNPA
+1 MNTSTEHLTDQRPDHPA
-8 KHLPDDPPADP
+8 TP
-19 AAPAATGGDDG
+19 AAG
-30 RALRRV
+30 RDLRRI

-58 LGPYLTT
+58 LGPYLTS
-65 VAKNAADASG
+65 VAKNAADAAG
-75 DVHPLGLSIRA
+75 DVHPLGLTIRA
-86 GSYFPYTVSFSVLIS
+86 GSFFPYTVSFSVLLS

-110 VADRTGRHKE
+110 IADRTGRHKE

-134 GMFFLDGDRYL
+134 GMFLLDGDRYL

-170 GLAAPDERDAVSSKG
+170 GLAGPDERDAVSSKG

-200 LALFQ
+200 LALFE

-230 LFTIVPL
+230 LFTIVPM

-243 AGVAPGTAGT
+243 AGAAPDRAAAGPD
-253 SRTSGASGTSST
+253 R
-265 SGVSGTSGASEEP
+265 P

-285 LGRTLKGMRRH
+285 LARTLRGMREY

-302 LAAFLCYNDGIQTV
+302 LGAFLCYNDGIQTV

-329 MDQTSLVAAV
+329 MDQTSLVVAV
-339 LMVQVVAI
+339 LLVQIVAI

-364 TILGSLV
+364 TVLGSLV

-376 LALGYFM
+376 LALGYLM

-388 LWFYALACMIGLVL
+388 AWFFALACMIGLVL

-412 FSHLIPAGK
+412 FSHLIPAGR

-467 GFAVLVKVPVRRA
+467 GFAVLAKVPVRRA

>member
-1 MSTTNPA
+1 MSTTAERSGHPPTA
-8 KHLPDDPPADP
+8 TDDDR
-19 AAPAATGGDDG
+19 
-30 RALRRV
+30 RALRRIQV
-36 QFGWY
+36 GWY

-58 LGPYLTT
+58 LGPYLTS
-65 VAKNAADASG
+65 VAKEAADADG
-75 DVHPLGLSIRA
+75 DVHPFGLSIRA
-86 GSYFPYTVSFSVLIS
+86 GSFFPYTVSFSVLLS
-101 VAVMLLTGT
+101 VGAMLLAGT

-120 LMCGFAYVGAVATM
+120 LMCGFAYLGATATM
-134 GMFFLDGDRYL
+134 GMFFLGGDRYL
-145 LGGALLVVANIAYAV
+145 LGGGLLVVANLAYAV

-170 GLAAPDERDAVSSKG
+170 GLASPDERDAVSSKG

-200 LALFQ
+200 LVLFQ
-205 GHDALG
+205 GHDAFG

-230 LFTIVPL
+230 LFTIVPM

-243 AGVAPGTAGT
+243 AGVLPGHAAG
-253 SRTSGASGTSST
+253 A
-265 SGVSGTSGASEEP
+265 VEDKP

-285 LGRTLKGMRRH
+285 LGRTLRGMRRH

-329 MDQTSLVAAV
+329 MDQTSLVTAV
-339 LMVQVVAI
+339 LLVQVVAI

-353 GRIARRYGAKR
+353 GRIAHRYGAKR
-364 TILGSLV
+364 TILGSLA

-388 LWFYALACMIGLVL
+388 AWFYALACMIGLVL

-443 FGLAYQITGSYRSAI
+443 FGLAYQVTGSYRSAI

-467 GFAVLVKVPVRRA
+467 GFAVLLKVPVRRA

>member
-1 MSTTNPA
+1 M
-8 KHLPDDPPADP
+8 
-19 AAPAATGGDDG
+19 
-30 RALRRV
+30 

-41 INDWANAAFSAT
+41 VNDWANAAFSAT

-58 LGPYLTT
+58 LGPYLTS
-65 VAKNAADASG
+65 VAKDAADAAG
-75 DVHPLGLSIRA
+75 NVHPLGLTIRA
-86 GSYFPYTVSFSVLIS
+86 GSFFPYTVSFSVLLS

-110 VADRTGRHKE
+110 LADRTGRHKE
-120 LMCGFAYVGAVATM
+120 LMCGFAYLGSLATM
-134 GMFFLDGDRYL
+134 GMFFLQGDRYL
-145 LGGALLVVANIAYAV
+145 LGGALLVVANISYAV

-170 GLAAPDERDAVSSKG
+170 GLASPDERDKVSSKG

-205 GHDALG
+205 GHDAFG
-211 LSSGTAVRICLAS
+211 LDSGTAVRICLAS

-243 AGVAPGTAGT
+243 AGVAPVVATATATEDGKPT
-253 SRTSGASGTSST
+253 T
-265 SGVSGTSGASEEP
+265 
-278 AAGSLRE
+278 GSLRE
-285 LGRTLKGMRRH
+285 LARTLRGMREH

-329 MDQTSLVAAV
+329 MEQTALVTAV
-339 LMVQVVAI
+339 LLVQVVAI

-353 GRIARRYGAKR
+353 GRIAQRYGAKR

-388 LWFYALACMIGLVL
+388 AWFYVLACMIGLVL

-412 FSHLIPAGK
+412 FSHLIPPGR
-421 EAEYFSVYKVSDRGT
+421 EAEYFSFYKVSDRGT

-443 FGLAYQITGSYRSAI
+443 FGLAYQLTGSYRSAI
-458 ISLLVFFVI
+458 ISLLIFFVI
-467 GFAVLVKVPVRRA
+467 GFAVLLKVPVRRA

>member
-1 MSTTNPA
+1 MSTAAHLKDP
-8 KHLPDDPPADP
+8 LPDDVET
-19 AAPAATGGDDG
+19 ATDG
-30 RALRRV
+30 RTLRRM

-53 VLTVF
+53 VLAVF
-58 LGPYLTT
+58 LGPYLTS
-65 VAKNAADASG
+65 VAKTAADAAG
-75 DVHPLGLSIRA
+75 EVHPLGLSIRA
-86 GSYFPYTVSFSVLIS
+86 GSFFPYTVSLSVLVS
-101 VAVMLLTGT
+101 VPVMLLTGT

-120 LMCGFAYVGAVATM
+120 LMCGFAYIGAIATM

-170 GLAAPDERDAVSSKG
+170 ALASPDERDAVSSKG

-200 LALFQ
+200 LALFE

-230 LFTIVPL
+230 LFTVVPM

-243 AGVAPGTAGT
+243 AGAAPGPAAAGPDRPT
-253 SRTSGASGTSST
+253 
-265 SGVSGTSGASEEP
+265 
-278 AAGSLRE
+278 AGSLRE
-285 LGRTLKGMRRH
+285 LARTLRSMRQY

-302 LAAFLCYNDGIQTV
+302 LGAFLCYNDGIQTV
-316 VSQAS
+316 ISQAS

-329 MDQTSLVAAV
+329 MDETSLVAAV
-339 LMVQVVAI
+339 LLIQIVAV

-353 GRIARRYGAKR
+353 GRIARRHGAKR
-364 TILGSLV
+364 TVLGSLV
-371 GWVVT
+371 AWVVI

-383 PAHQP
+383 PAHRP
-388 LWFYALACMIGLVL
+388 AWFFALACMIGLVL

-412 FSHLIPAGK
+412 FSHLIPAGR

-443 FGLAYQITGSYRSAI
+443 FGLAYQMTGSYRAAI